1 MELRTNRLKIR
12 SFRETDLEDTFEIYS
27 NKNICRFLLHE
38 PWTSSSKDKEF
49 QKKLMADQLTQ
60 EASVS
65 LACEVDNKV
74 IGDISIWYTQMKETV
89 EIGYVF
95 NDQYS
100 GKGYASEA
108 IKGVIEYLFNIER
121 VHRIQANL
129 DARNLLSAKLCERVG
144 MRKEAHFIKDFWS
157 KGEWTD
163 TFTYGMLI
171 SDFKNSK
178 GVLQNLNK

>member
-38 PWTSSSKDKEF
+38 QWTSSSKDKEF
-49 QKKLMADQLTQ
+49 HNKLMADQLSK

-65 LACEVDNKV
+65 
-74 IGDISIWYTQMKETV
+74 Q
-89 EIGYVF
+89 
-95 NDQYS
+95 
-100 GKGYASEA
+100 
-108 IKGVIEYLFNIER
+108 
-121 VHRIQANL
+121 
-129 DARNLLSAKLCERVG
+129 LCERVG

-171 SDFKNSK
+171 SDFKNSGK
-178 GVLQNLNK
+178 GVANLNE